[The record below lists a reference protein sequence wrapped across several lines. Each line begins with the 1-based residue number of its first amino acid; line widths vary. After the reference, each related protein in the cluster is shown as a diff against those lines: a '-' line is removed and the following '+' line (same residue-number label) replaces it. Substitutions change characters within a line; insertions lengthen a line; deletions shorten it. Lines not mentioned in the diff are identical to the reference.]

1 MNIAI
6 TNKLASTVPPLNS
19 TGLSTAEAKSLL
31 TKDGPNL
38 IPKKGVSVLA
48 VLGRQFKS
56 SLVYLLV
63 AASIISFIVAD
74 YSDGIVV
81 LCILLINTGLGFF
94 QEYRSEKIVEK
105 LSHLI
110 GTYAQV
116 IRDGKPDLIPVS
128 GVVVG
133 DIIVIREGD
142 IVPADAHLAV
152 SEGLEVNESQLT
164 GESVAV
170 AKKDGDA
177 VFTGSLIEKGYAH
190 GLVYATGKNTQLGSI
205 ATLSSDTK
213 KETEYEKS
221 LRAFSTFLVRVV
233 LIFLGILIILKIVIV
248 GPAVAAGDMSSLVL
262 FIIALAVAIVPEALP
277 VIATITLSQGALKL
291 AKRHV
296 VVKRLSSL
304 EDLGN
309 ITLLCTDKTG
319 TITENKMS
327 VKNVEGDADRLLT
340 FFYASN
346 VAQGKHHRKN
356 QVNPFASAFEAYV
369 TDKVRAEAKHF
380 KIETELP
387 FDPETRRSYMLLTDT
402 ANAAK
407 HKNYLIA
414 IGAPEVLS
422 PHYKEGQGAGL
433 RQLAMTYKEVVSE
446 DPAHFDITKNTHG
459 MDYVGVVSFE
469 DPLRPTA
476 KPTIE
481 LAKKLGVSIK
491 ILSGDSR
498 ETVADIGR
506 QVGLVEANE
515 RVMIGDELEALLEKS
530 EAEYEKAILAHSAFA
545 RVSPRQKYDIIKILK
560 KTNVVGYQGDGINDA
575 PALKLSDVAIA
586 VDSASDIAQENSDII
601 LLSKNLEVVVNG
613 IKYGRGIFVNIDKY
627 IKYTMVGNF
636 GNFLALSALYLGSTA
651 LPLLPIQILL
661 TNLLTDI
668 PLISIA
674 SDTVGADEIVKP
686 TKHKPREL
694 VLISLILGVPTAL
707 FELAYVAI
715 LAAHPQ
721 SVATAQ
727 TGLYI
732 FLSLQLVIFFSIRN
746 RGYFWKAHRPSNLLI
761 LSFSFAFIVSLGLI
775 YIPWFQNIFSF
786 TALPFTDIGIVL
798 GMTVGYF
805 VLLDVVKVL
814 YYRMMATIS

>member
-515 RVMIGDELEALLEKS
+515 RVMIGDELEALLKKS

-761 LSFSFAFIVSLGLI
+761 LSFSFAFIVSLSLI
-775 YIPWFQNIFSF
+775 YIPWVQNIFSF
-786 TALPFTDIGIVL
+786 TALPFSDIGIVL

-805 VLLDVVKVL
+805 ILLDVVKVL
-814 YYRMMATIS
+814 YYRMVASQ

>member
-1 MNIAI
+1 MNI
-6 TNKLASTVPPLNS
+6 TNP
-19 TGLSTAEAKSLL
+19 TGLTTAEAKGLL
-31 TKDGPNL
+31 AKDGPNL
-38 IPKKGVSVLA
+38 IPKKGVSALT

-56 SLVYLLV
+56 SLVYLLI

-190 GLVYATGKNTQLGSI
+190 ALVYATGKNTQLGSI

-213 KETEYEKS
+213 KETVYEKS
-221 LRAFSTFLVRVV
+221 LQAFSTFLVRVV

-369 TDKVRAEAKHF
+369 TDKVKAEAKHF

-433 RQLAMTYKEVVSE
+433 RQLAMTYKKVVSE

-761 LSFSFAFIVSLGLI
+761 FSFSFAFIVSLSLI
-775 YIPWFQNIFSF
+775 YIPWVQNIFSF
-786 TALPFTDIGIVL
+786 TALPFSDIGIVL

-805 VLLDVVKVL
+805 ILLDVVKVL
-814 YYRMMATIS
+814 YYRMVASQ

>member
-761 LSFSFAFIVSLGLI
+761 LSFSFAFIVSLSLI
-775 YIPWFQNIFSF
+775 YIPWVQNIFSF
-786 TALPFTDIGIVL
+786 TALPFSDIGIVL

-805 VLLDVVKVL
+805 ILLDVVKVL
-814 YYRMMATIS
+814 YYRMVASQ